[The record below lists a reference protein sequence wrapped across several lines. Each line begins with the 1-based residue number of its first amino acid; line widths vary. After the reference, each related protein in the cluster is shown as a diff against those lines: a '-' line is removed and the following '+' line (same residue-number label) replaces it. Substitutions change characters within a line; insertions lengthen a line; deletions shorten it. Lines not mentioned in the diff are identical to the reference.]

1 MPATVLNRPF
11 QCRAVRIEAITA
23 SHSLSV
29 ERNEYFGLGI
39 DSSTPFCVVA
49 SHESQ
54 IVFISSAAGPSASP
68 TPVEI
73 APLTAST
80 LCCSASLRKR
90 STVSFGLD
98 SSSITSSSLRPRM
111 PPAPLMRSVAHRTR
125 GRPERPG
132 GASAPAWAA
141 RMRGRTGPLGART
154 GGTAGGRAA
163 AAAPAADSFKKW
175 RRVQR
180 MRSLLGGP
188 TGLAGRHCSPPP
200 RVGAIFAAFHV
211 TTAGGSVYVRF
222 WGTRGSI
229 AAPGEH
235 TARYGGNTSCT
246 EVRGADGTV
255 IVLDCGTGARELGLH
270 LTQTLKPPV
279 HLHLFIG
286 HTHWDHI
293 QGFPFFV
300 PAFIPGVELNVYAPL
315 GFQQSLE
322 EAMAGQMEYSYFPV
336 KLWDLRS
343 RIHFTELE
351 EGFFRVGDVLVET
364 QYLNHTAP
372 TIAYRMTSGGA
383 TVAYVTDHE
392 PFWKPTEDGV
402 LHHPGDQR
410 HVAFMKG
417 ADLVIHDAQY
427 TEEEYRQRV
436 GCRHSTV

>member
-1 MPATVLNRPF
+1 MPATVLNFPF

-49 SHESQ
+49 SHASQ

-68 TPVEI
+68 TPVEM

-80 LCCSASLRKR
+80 LSCSASLRKR

-98 SSSITSSSLRPRM
+98 SSSITSSSVRPRM
-111 PPAPLMRSVAHRTR
+111 PPAALMRSVANCTPRSPDSPT
-125 GRPERPG
+125 
-132 GASAPAWAA
+132 GASTPALAA
-141 RMRGRTGPLGART
+141 RMPSRTGPRCARAGAASS
-154 GGTAGGRAA
+154 GKAA
-163 AAAPAADSFKKW
+163 AAAPTPESFRKY
-175 RRVQR
+175 RRVRR

-188 TGLAGRHCSPPP
+188 TGFAGRHCSPLA

-211 TTAGGSVYVRF
+211 TRQLGGIVYVRF

-229 AAPGEH
+229 AAPGDR

-246 EVRGADGTV
+246 EVRCADGTV

-322 EAMAGQMEYSYFPV
+322 EAMAGQREYSYFPV
-336 KLWDLRS
+336 KLRDLRS
-343 RIHFTELE
+343 RIHYTELE

-364 QYLNHTAP
+364 Q
-372 TIAYRMTSGGA
+372 
-383 TVAYVTDHE
+383 
-392 PFWKPTEDGV
+392 
-402 LHHPGDQR
+402 
-410 HVAFMKG
+410 
-417 ADLVIHDAQY
+417 
-427 TEEEYRQRV
+427 
-436 GCRHSTV
+436 